1 MLKDSQINCQ
11 VWSKNMGFFFFFYI
25 ECIIKVRNSLL
36 WKALDLSKIH
46 IDSESNWRYSWKR
59 NLSELGKSC
68 IPTGGNPT
76 ESLEHKSEKYHNR
89 GVFIL
94 FHRHTLMAIVKYG
107 ILYQIDPYPGLLQTL
122 SYNLKKTLQPHYS
135 SQYLHQ

>member
-11 VWSKNMGFFFFFYI
+11 VWSKNMGFFFFYI

-59 NLSELGKSC
+59 NLSELVKSC
-68 IPTGGNPT
+68 ISTEGNPT

-89 GVFIL
+89 GVL